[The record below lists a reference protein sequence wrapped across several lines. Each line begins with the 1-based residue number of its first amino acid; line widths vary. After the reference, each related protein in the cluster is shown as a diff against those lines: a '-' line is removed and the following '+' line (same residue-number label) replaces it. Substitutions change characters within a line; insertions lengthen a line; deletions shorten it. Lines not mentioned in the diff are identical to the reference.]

1 MQNARRAVVI
11 EDDPEIRQLLEEI
24 LTSAG
29 FSVVAVSNGI
39 DGVRAVRETSPEIT
53 TVDISMP
60 GIDGFETT
68 RRIRQVSDSYVFFIT
83 ARSDEIDVLQGLEI
97 GADDF
102 ITKPFRPRELRA
114 RIDAMLR
121 RPRTMAVT
129 STDTVELVSD
139 NSEDWLRH
147 NSLELSPGQRRVF
160 VRGTEIELTRSE
172 FNLLLALMLS
182 GSRVRGKAELAELLR
197 GDGFTGYFIGEHD
210 KRAVEVHVA
219 NLRKKLGENTS
230 DPRWIETVRGVGYRL
245 TPPRD

>member
-1 MQNARRAVVI
+1 MQRNAVVI

-29 FSVVAVSNGI
+29 FSVIAVSNGI
-39 DGVRAVRETSPEIT
+39 DGVRAVAETSPEIT
-53 TVDISMP
+53 TVDVSMP

-121 RPRTMAVT
+121 RPRAMGVAAEAE
-129 STDTVELVSD
+129 SPAEPSG
-139 NSEDWLRH
+139 EDWLRH
-147 NSLELSPGQRRVF
+147 NGLEVSPGQRRVF
-160 VRGTEIELTRSE
+160 ADGVEIELTRSE
-172 FNLLLALMLS
+172 FNLLLALMQS

-230 DPRWIETVRGVGYRL
+230 VPRWIETVRGVGYRL